1 MNGPRSIKKS
11 ERNNPVKKSIRVI
24 KDKQAAAAVKDERD
38 REDAENWAFWLN
50 AWGD

>member
-24 KDKQAAAAVKDERD
+24 KDKQAAAAVEAG
-38 REDAENWAFWLN
+38 REQEDQEDWDFWLN
-50 AWGD
+50 TWGD